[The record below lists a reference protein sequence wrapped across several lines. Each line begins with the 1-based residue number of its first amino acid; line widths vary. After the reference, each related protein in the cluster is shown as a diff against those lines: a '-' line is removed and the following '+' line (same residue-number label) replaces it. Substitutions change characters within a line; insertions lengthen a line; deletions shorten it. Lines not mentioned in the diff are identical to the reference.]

1 MSQSPT
7 ADTVPAGKTK
17 ATKAPKVRTPPKAKS
32 KSRSNAAA
40 PAEAATVSADGQ
52 PPDGTEAEQRRKLI
66 AEAAYLRAE
75 RRGFEQGDP
84 MQDWLEAEREVDQRL
99 HGT

>member
-17 ATKAPKVRTPPKAKS
+17 ATKAPKDRTPPKAKGKPKS
-32 KSRSNAAA
+32 KAAA
-40 PAEAATVSADGQ
+40 PAEATPASAGT
-52 PPDGTEAEQRRKLI
+52 PPAGGVEAEQRRKLI
-66 AEAAYLRAE
+66 AEAAYRRAE

-84 MQDWLEAEREVDQRL
+84 VQDWLEAEREVDQRL
-99 HGT
+99 HGA